1 MKSYEKTGIKQEQK
15 RGKTNDDKKS
25 NQKKEKRQ

>member
-1 MKSYEKTGIKQEQK
+1 MKKTGIKQEQK